1 MDKRE
6 YQEKLD
12 EINRLIAEEDYAQA
26 ARVADTIDW
35 KRVRNVQTLVMVS
48 EIYEAVERYEDSK
61 VLLLRAYR
69 RSPLG
74 RTVLYRLVEC
84 TIHLGQFDEAIEYYS
99 EYVQAAP
106 HDNNRFILKYKIY
119 KGRGSSLDEQIDIL
133 KEYLEQEYNEK
144 WVYELAKLQIQAD
157 HVQEGL
163 STCDDLVLWF
173 HSGKYVIKALELKKK
188 YAPLTPKQQE
198 IYDNRFEQE
207 EEEEY
212 SENANSYLKE
222 AQMQA
227 MAERAE
233 VQQEAIKSELAAD
246 ISHAAQMEKARE
258 EISQKAQAAQKAV
271 EETAAQSE
279 KVLADKAEEIVA
291 EAGLSVNE
299 ETATGEPAAE
309 APSEETADSVN
320 EIAEEAAN
328 ISETE
333 DAAEAEAEETESNEE
348 AAGEEADTQAAQEDE
363 PAADETADPQT
374 TLKEVFEAA
383 GAAGKDATE
392 EEPEVQEV
400 QEEAVPEE
408 PQEEVSPEQMQ
419 EDMVR
424 SMREIV
430 SGVGPRTALD
440 EEEAALD
447 QAIEQS
453 KEDQENAVAARGAD
467 RTFSVPQSAA
477 SQKRTAGKLTIDDI
491 LLSMGDRGERVR
503 EVTGGNVMS
512 AAEESAMLSE
522 DPKIPEFLNEEVKE
536 ARQTAEIPV
545 SEIARAQEAAEA
557 AAAMADEA
565 VAGIAKPAVD
575 TVDAV
580 AEEAKTAAD
589 EAAEAFT
596 DTAETAS
603 EAEET
608 AAETVAET
616 VQETSGIQEAADVLA
631 NFPKVSHVEFT
642 EEIATAKTKK
652 LPVDEIRKL
661 HEAFL
666 ADGAAGTVS
675 PEAEIAARNAAQA
688 AERAAEMAEAEVA
701 AAADIAAE
709 AEEAAAEAETAI
721 PGSDAAQ
728 ADAEKAAAAAEE
740 TAENIATD
748 VNVVELPAEGT
759 ESAPET
765 AADTEETAETG
776 DAQAAGA
783 EEAEST
789 PQAPAD
795 ENIAAA
801 AEAQQAASLEMADNV
816 LAQNLTGAG
825 RVQDTVEVPKSAEEP
840 KIYGSRPMLKEYQKD
855 LFRGFIGIGSL
866 EEQIAGAIQQAEG
879 KQGDKTSR
887 TGNILILGGHGCG
900 KTTIATGIAKA
911 IAEDKG
917 THSIKM
923 ARIYAADLNRKDIAA
938 TIAKIAGGMLIVEE
952 AGDLDDAIVDQLTTA
967 MEFRTDGLIVILE
980 DEQRYIHDLLMRH
993 PRFTMKFTAQ
1003 IYIPEYSNEDLV
1015 NFGSIYAESKDYVFS
1030 EKALAAFYDRI
1041 EAASQNGDKV
1051 SITNVVELVDRGIKN
1066 ANKFFRRIGSTKKRY
1081 DEMDRVILKEKD
1093 FR

>member
-12 EINRLIAEEDYAQA
+12 EINRLIAVEDYAQA

-106 HDNNRFILKYKIY
+106 HDNNKYILKYKIY

-133 KEYLEQEYNEK
+133 KEYLEQEYTEK

-157 HVQEGL
+157 RVQEGL

-198 IYDNRFEQE
+198 IYDNRFNEE

-212 SENANSYLKE
+212 TESGNSYLKE

-227 MAERAE
+227 LAEKAAA
-233 VQQEAIKSELAAD
+233 QQEAIKSELAED
-246 ISHAAQMEKARE
+246 ISHAAQMEKAKE
-258 EISQKAQAAQKAV
+258 ELSQKAQAAQKAV
-271 EETAAQSE
+271 DETAAQSE
-279 KVLADKAEEIVA
+279 KVLADKADEIVA
-291 EAGLSVNE
+291 EAGITEPETGDVPEEDEPDVKEEPEMAPVSAEAEDAPE
-299 ETATGEPAAE
+299 ETAAEEETAEAPAAEEEPEETPEEEPAAE
-309 APSEETADSVN
+309 AEEAPEQDEYAQEIETVAAQAVASAQEEPGQEEESTEEISEE
-320 EIAEEAAN
+320 
-328 ISETE
+328 
-333 DAAEAEAEETESNEE
+333 
-348 AAGEEADTQAAQEDE
+348 Q
-363 PAADETADPQT
+363 
-374 TLKEVFEAA
+374 L
-383 GAAGKDATE
+383 
-392 EEPEVQEV
+392 
-400 QEEAVPEE
+400 
-408 PQEEVSPEQMQ
+408 Q

-430 SGVGPRTALD
+430 SGVGPRNTMD

-491 LLSMGDRGERVR
+491 LLSMGEQGERVR
-503 EVTGGNVMS
+503 EVAGNHVMS
-512 AAEESAMLSE
+512 ADEEAQITRQEMEMPAAEETPVTEEALAVEEAPAAEEVKEAE
-522 DPKIPEFLNEEVKE
+522 DVFAADEPKIPGFLHDEVKE

-545 SEIARAQEAAEA
+545 EDIVQAQEAAQA
-557 AAAMADEA
+557 
-565 VAGIAKPAVD
+565 
-575 TVDAV
+575 
-580 AEEAKTAAD
+580 
-589 EAAEAFT
+589 AAEAEV
-596 DTAETAS
+596 ETAGEEALPQQS
-603 EAEET
+603 EE
-608 AAETVAET
+608 
-616 VQETSGIQEAADVLA
+616 LA
-631 NFPKVSHVEFT
+631 SLPPVSRVEYT
-642 EEIATAKTKK
+642 EEIASAKTKK

-666 ADGAAGTVS
+666 ADGASG
-675 PEAEIAARNAAQA
+675 AAALAAQKASEA
-688 AERAAEMAEAEVA
+688 AEKAAEMAEAEA
-701 AAADIAAE
+701 AAASGMPVIPEEEENIASAQVQETVENEEPTAADAQPVTDTAPQQEEGAAE
-709 AEEAAAEAETAI
+709 AGPDIAQQEEAEF
-721 PGSDAAQ
+721 
-728 ADAEKAAAAAEE
+728 ADAEAPAQE
-740 TAENIATD
+740 TTVQEDMT
-748 VNVVELPAEGT
+748 V
-759 ESAPET
+759 S
-765 AADTEETAETG
+765 
-776 DAQAAGA
+776 AAG
-783 EEAEST
+783 
-789 PQAPAD
+789 
-795 ENIAAA
+795 
-801 AEAQQAASLEMADNV
+801 
-816 LAQNLTGAG
+816 G
-825 RVQDTVEVPKSAEEP
+825 VQETVEVPKSAEEP
-840 KIYGSRPMLKEYQKD
+840 KIYGSRPMLQEYQKD

-866 EEQIAGAIQQAEG
+866 EEQIANAIQQAEG
-879 KQGDKTSR
+879 KQGDRTSR
-887 TGNILILGGHGCG
+887 SGNILILGGHGCG

-938 TIAKIAGGMLIVEE
+938 TIAKIAGGMLIIEE

-1003 IYIPEYSNEDLV
+1003 IYIPQYSNEDLV
-1015 NFGSIYAESKDYVFS
+1015 NFGRIYAESKDYVFS
-1030 EKALAAFYDRI
+1030 DKALAAFYDRI
-1041 EAASQNGDKV
+1041 EAASQNGDVV
-1051 SITNVVELVDRGIKN
+1051 SITNVVELVDRGIRN
-1066 ANKFFRRIGSTKKRY
+1066 ANKFFRRIGSSRKRY

>member
-12 EINRLIAEEDYAQA
+12 EINRLIAVEDYAQA

-106 HDNNRFILKYKIY
+106 HDNNKYILKYKIY

-133 KEYLEQEYNEK
+133 KEYLEQEYTEK

-157 HVQEGL
+157 RVQEGL

-198 IYDNRFEQE
+198 IYDNRFNEE

-212 SENANSYLKE
+212 TESGNSYLKE

-227 MAERAE
+227 LAEKAAA
-233 VQQEAIKSELAAD
+233 QQEAIKSELAED
-246 ISHAAQMEKARE
+246 ISHAAQMEKAKE
-258 EISQKAQAAQKAV
+258 ELSQKAQAAQKAV
-271 EETAAQSE
+271 DETAAQSE
-279 KVLADKAEEIVA
+279 KVLADKADEIVA
-291 EAGLSVNE
+291 EAGITEPETGDVPEEDEPDVKEEPEMAPVSAEAEDAPE
-299 ETATGEPAAE
+299 ETAAEEETAEAPAAEEEPEETPEEEPAAE
-309 APSEETADSVN
+309 AEEAPEQDEYAQEIETVAAQAVASAQEEPGQEEERTEEISEE
-320 EIAEEAAN
+320 
-328 ISETE
+328 
-333 DAAEAEAEETESNEE
+333 
-348 AAGEEADTQAAQEDE
+348 Q
-363 PAADETADPQT
+363 
-374 TLKEVFEAA
+374 L
-383 GAAGKDATE
+383 
-392 EEPEVQEV
+392 
-400 QEEAVPEE
+400 
-408 PQEEVSPEQMQ
+408 Q

-430 SGVGPRTALD
+430 SGVGPRNSMD

-491 LLSMGDRGERVR
+491 LLSMGEQGERVR
-503 EVTGGNVMS
+503 EVTGNNVMS
-512 AAEESAMLSE
+512 ADEEAQITRQEMEMPAAEETPVTEEAPAVEEAPAAEEVKEAE
-522 DPKIPEFLNEEVKE
+522 DVLAADEPKIPGFLHDEVKE

-545 SEIARAQEAAEA
+545 EDIVQAQEAAQA
-557 AAAMADEA
+557 
-565 VAGIAKPAVD
+565 
-575 TVDAV
+575 
-580 AEEAKTAAD
+580 
-589 EAAEAFT
+589 AAEAEV
-596 DTAETAS
+596 ETAGEEALPQQS
-603 EAEET
+603 EE
-608 AAETVAET
+608 
-616 VQETSGIQEAADVLA
+616 LA
-631 NFPKVSHVEFT
+631 SLPPVSRVEYT
-642 EEIATAKTKK
+642 EEIASAKTKK

-666 ADGAAGTVS
+666 ADGASG
-675 PEAEIAARNAAQA
+675 AAALAAQKASEA
-688 AERAAEMAEAEVA
+688 AEKAAEMAEAEA
-701 AAADIAAE
+701 AAASGMPVIPEEEENIASAQVQATVENEEPTAADAQPVTDTAPQQEEGAAE
-709 AEEAAAEAETAI
+709 AGPDIAQQEEAEF
-721 PGSDAAQ
+721 
-728 ADAEKAAAAAEE
+728 ADAEAPAQE
-740 TAENIATD
+740 TTVQEDMT
-748 VNVVELPAEGT
+748 V
-759 ESAPET
+759 S
-765 AADTEETAETG
+765 
-776 DAQAAGA
+776 AAG
-783 EEAEST
+783 
-789 PQAPAD
+789 
-795 ENIAAA
+795 
-801 AEAQQAASLEMADNV
+801 
-816 LAQNLTGAG
+816 G
-825 RVQDTVEVPKSAEEP
+825 VQETVEVPKSAEEP
-840 KIYGSRPMLKEYQKD
+840 KIYGSRPMLQEYQKD

-866 EEQIAGAIQQAEG
+866 EEQIANAIQQAEG
-879 KQGDKTSR
+879 KQGDRTSR
-887 TGNILILGGHGCG
+887 SGNILILGGHGCG

-938 TIAKIAGGMLIVEE
+938 TIAKIAGGMLIIEE

-1003 IYIPEYSNEDLV
+1003 IYIPQYSNEDLV
-1015 NFGSIYAESKDYVFS
+1015 NFGSIYAQSKDYVFS
-1030 EKALAAFYDRI
+1030 DKALAAFYDRI
-1041 EAASQNGDKV
+1041 EAASQNGDVV
-1051 SITNVVELVDRGIKN
+1051 SITNVVELVDRGIRN
-1066 ANKFFRRIGSTKKRY
+1066 ANKFFRRIGSSRKRY